1 MAKDDL
7 QVNEEITA
15 KEVRLIDE
23 KGTMAGIVDIDT
35 ALKYAEDKN
44 LDLVNI
50 APTANPPVCKVID
63 YNKYIFDLNKKE
75 KDARRNQKVIEVK
88 EVRLS
93 PGIDDHDLNT
103 KIKNAIG
110 FLKDGDKVMAVVRF
124 KGREMSRTSSGEEVI
139 NKFAEGVA
147 EVGVMDK
154 KPKLEGRRMSVI
166 ISPKK

>member
-1 MAKDDL
+1 
-7 QVNEEITA
+7 
-15 KEVRLIDE
+15 
-23 KGTMAGIVDIDT
+23 MAGIVDIDT

>member
-1 MAKDDL
+1 M
-7 QVNEEITA
+7 
-15 KEVRLIDE
+15 RLIDE

>member
-1 MAKDDL
+1 M
-7 QVNEEITA
+7 
-15 KEVRLIDE
+15 
-23 KGTMAGIVDIDT
+23 DIDT